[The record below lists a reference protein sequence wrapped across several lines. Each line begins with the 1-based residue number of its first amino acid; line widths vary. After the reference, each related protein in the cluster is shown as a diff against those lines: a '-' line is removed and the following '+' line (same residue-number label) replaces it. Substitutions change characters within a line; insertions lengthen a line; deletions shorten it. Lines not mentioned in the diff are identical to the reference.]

1 MRETTKEMVKEF
13 KIKKLGYDMMGYP
26 EQQKDLI
33 TFHHLIIPHRHCK
46 EQGLGEGYLRWNGA
60 ILYTTPHEYLHLIEA
75 KDYEIFLAITSE
87 LIEENVKGFI
97 DQQNLRYID
106 DCLTYFEREHC
117 SDRSKKGKLLIKEQY
132 LHRNNF
138 MV

>member
-1 MRETTKEMVKEF
+1 MVKEF

-46 EQGLGEGYLRWNGA
+46 EQDLGEGYLRWNGA
-60 ILYTTPHEYLHLIEA
+60 ILYTTPHEYLHLIES

-87 LIEENVKGFI
+87 LIDENVKGFI
-97 DQQNLRYID
+97 DQHNLRYID
-106 DCLTYFEREHC
+106 DCLTYFEHEYC
-117 SDRSKKGKLLIKEQY
+117 NATTKKGKPLIKEQY
-132 LHRNNF
+132 LHRNHF
-138 MV
+138 MI

>member
-1 MRETTKEMVKEF
+1 MYKEF
-13 KIKKLGYDMMGYP
+13 KIKKLGYDFMGYQ

-87 LIEENVKGFI
+87 LIDENVKGFI

-106 DCLTYFEREHC
+106 DCLTYFESEHC
-117 SDRSKKGKLLIKEQY
+117 SDRSKKGKPLIKEQY
-132 LHRNNF
+132 LHRNHF

>member
-1 MRETTKEMVKEF
+1 MYKEF

-33 TFHHLIIPHRHCK
+33 TFHHLIVPHRHCK

-87 LIEENVKGFI
+87 MIDENVKCFI

-106 DCLTYFEREHC
+106 DCLTYFEREYC
-117 SDRSKKGKLLIKEQY
+117 SDRTKKGKPLIKEQY
-132 LHRNNF
+132 LHRNHF

>member
-1 MRETTKEMVKEF
+1 MYKEF

-87 LIEENVKGFI
+87 MIDENVKGFI

-106 DCLTYFEREHC
+106 DCLTYFEREYC
-117 SDRSKKGKLLIKEQY
+117 SATTKKRKPLIKEQY
-132 LHRNNF
+132 LHRNHF

>member
-1 MRETTKEMVKEF
+1 MYKEF
-13 KIKKLGYDMMGYP
+13 KIKKLGYDFMGYP

-33 TFHHLIIPHRHCK
+33 TFHHLIVPHRHCK

-87 LIEENVKGFI
+87 MVDMNFKGYLDKEN
-97 DQQNLRYID
+97 LHYID
-106 DCLTYFEREHC
+106 DALKYFEHEYC
-117 SDRSKKGKLLIKEQY
+117 SATTKKGKPLIKEQY

>member
-1 MRETTKEMVKEF
+1 MYKEF
-13 KIKKLGYDMMGYP
+13 KIKKLGYDFMGYP

-87 LIEENVKGFI
+87 MIDENVKGFI

-117 SDRSKKGKLLIKEQY
+117 SDRSKKGKYLIKEQY
-132 LHRNNF
+132 LHRNHF